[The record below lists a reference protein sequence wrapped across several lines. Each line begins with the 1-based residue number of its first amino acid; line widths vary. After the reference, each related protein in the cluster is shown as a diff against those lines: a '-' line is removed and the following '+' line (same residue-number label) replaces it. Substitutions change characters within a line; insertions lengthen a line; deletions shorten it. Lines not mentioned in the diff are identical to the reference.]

1 MLKSLSTQSTTL
13 HRVDTQI
20 PKHSATFK
28 KLDSGPLASSDTGE
42 SFAASEVSP
51 TSHQC
56 LHLQPPHPPALLRVP
71 EPGLQME
78 REVGGNSACVAVL
91 FLHICPLLG
100 PLCCN
105 GLSLGLGKRIVSR
118 AYFGTGENSHSNA
131 MTV

>member
-1 MLKSLSTQSTTL
+1 MPPLKSWIQAHWPAATQE
-13 HRVDTQI
+13 
-20 PKHSATFK
+20 K
-28 KLDSGPLASSDTGE
+28 ASQLQKSLRLLINACI
-42 SFAASEVSP
+42 SSP
-51 TSHQC
+51 
-56 LHLQPPHPPALLRVP
+56 PPPPRTAQMP